1 MIRRHVAVWATTP
14 TWRLLTLPA
23 ALLVA
28 TSIPLTVAVLAPRAI
43 GGTWPALLGLAYL
56 TTTALR
62 PGSPSRPAPTVA
74 CVVPRAGGLRAAPVV
89 TRGGAPTRP
98 ARGGVSPRSTPG
110 RATIPPG
117 AAVLPTKTAA
127 APGHHNSQG
136 ARFGTLRA
144 PWGSVPNV
152 PRQGGAT

>member
-1 MIRRHVAVWATTP
+1 MTDKMEPSRAYDVAQALIFQVDHGGGTP
-14 TWRLLTLPA
+14 YTVAEAEEQVA
-23 ALLVA
+23 AL
-28 TSIPLTVAVLAPRAI
+28 
-43 GGTWPALLGLAYL
+43 
-56 TTTALR
+56 
-62 PGSPSRPAPTVA
+62 SRPAPDPTEPGTRGKPRLSARFVEWLMGLPSGYITDHVSRNA
-74 CVVPRAGGLRAAPVV
+74 ALRILGNGVVPQQ
-89 TRGGAPTRP
+89 GAY
-98 ARGGVSPRSTPG
+98 ALHHLD
-110 RATIPPG
+110 PPG

>member
-14 TWRLLTLPA
+14 LLRLLALPA
-23 ALLVA
+23 ALVA
-28 TSIPLTVAVLAPRAI
+28 AAIPALTVTVLAPRAI
-43 GGTWPALLGLAYL
+43 GDTWPALLGLAFL

-62 PGSPSRPAPTVA
+62 PGSPSRLAPAVA
-74 CVVPRAGGLRAAPVV
+74 RVVPRAGGLRAAPVV

-98 ARGGVSPRSTPG
+98 ARGHGYPLSRPG

-117 AAVLPTKTAA
+117 AAVLPTETAA

-136 ARFGTLRA
+136 ARFGTLRV

>member
-1 MIRRHVAVWATTP
+1 MTR
-14 TWRLLTLPA
+14 
-23 ALLVA
+23 
-28 TSIPLTVAVLAPRAI
+28 SPLSA
-43 GGTWPALLGLAYL
+43 
-56 TTTALR
+56 
-62 PGSPSRPAPTVA
+62 
-74 CVVPRAGGLRAAPVV
+74 
-89 TRGGAPTRP
+89 
-98 ARGGVSPRSTPG
+98 PG

-117 AAVLPTKTAA
+117 AAVLPNTTAA